1 MPIATGLAA
10 FARAGCASSMSLRA
24 EGTHLGAVF
33 VTSNSDARTVEMV
46 GI

>member
-1 MPIATGLAA
+1 MLIAADLAA
-10 FARAGCASSMSLRA
+10 FVLAGCASSMRLRA

-33 VTSNSDARTVEMV
+33 VTSNSDARAVEMV